1 MGEGEFSTAYH
12 MLDLREERRDI
23 QQIWDDAKL
32 KGLVDDLEANDRRL
46 ILLTKNTGSWLIVRG
61 TTVTGTLLAATDFCD
76 FFVHV
81 MMLTPLNFRKNAT
94 AMLHPSTY
102 VTDLA
107 AATEA

>member
-12 MLDLREERRDI
+12 MLDLRQERRDI
-23 QQIWDDAKL
+23 QQIWDVANNAKL

-76 FFVHV
+76 F
-81 MMLTPLNFRKNAT
+81 LCTL
-94 AMLHPSTY
+94 
-102 VTDLA
+102 
-107 AATEA
+107 